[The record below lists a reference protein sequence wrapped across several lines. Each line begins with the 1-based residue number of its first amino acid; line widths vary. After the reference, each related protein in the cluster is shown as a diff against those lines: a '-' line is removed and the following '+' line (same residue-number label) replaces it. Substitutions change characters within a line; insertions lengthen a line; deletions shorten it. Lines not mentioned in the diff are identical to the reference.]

1 RPLVPKS
8 SYYFGPPPPDSA
20 FGTAPVGQIG
30 VHHPREIIRVE
41 RDYTGGEL
49 IQFTPIYPLELEGRI
64 TPTQFLE
71 SINAIN
77 EVLIAAYSLR
87 HAMLD
92 NVLAV
97 FTLQI
102 SKLFMKTHFEKA
114 STATMLRLRKVVEQ
128 MNAEVYNPV
137 GLNML
142 WPENVAF
149 LYLEIEYY

>member
-1 RPLVPKS
+1 MQA
-8 SYYFGPPPPDSA
+8 YFVSGSMLS
-20 FGTAPVGQIG
+20 GNMQ
-30 VHHPREIIRVE
+30 
-41 RDYTGGEL
+41 
-49 IQFTPIYPLELEGRI
+49 I

-92 NVLAV
+92 NVLAL

-114 STATMLRLRKVVEQ
+114 STAVLG
-128 MNAEVYNPV
+128 NPI
-137 GLNML
+137 GR
-142 WPENVAF
+142 
-149 LYLEIEYY
+149 